1 MKKAVILSILLAIA
15 SFSAMGQQKESK
27 VQHLTYQEFIK
38 KVWDFEKNP
47 SNFVF
52 QGKIPAIVDFY
63 ADWCGP
69 CRRVAPILEKLAEE
83 YDGAVWDL
91 FGIMG
96 GNGSATAWRDA
107 GLMKN
112 DRLHFTK
119 EGYHLLGDMLYAALE
134 AEME

>member
-1 MKKAVILSILLAIA
+1 
-15 SFSAMGQQKESK
+15 MGQQKESK

-52 QGKIPAIVDFY
+52 NGKTPAIVDFY

-83 YDGAVWDL
+83 YDGRLSVYKINVDQEKELASAFQVRSIPMML
-91 FGIMG
+91 FIPMEGQP
-96 GNGSATAWRDA
+96 
-107 GLMKN
+107 LMQVGALDEAQLRN
-112 DRLHFTK
+112 VVTT
-119 EGYHLLGDMLYAALE
+119 HLVK
-134 AEME
+134 

>member
-1 MKKAVILSILLAIA
+1 MVHNDNGRAVRKA
-15 SFSAMGQQKESK
+15 MYE
-27 VQHLTYQEFIK
+27 
-38 KVWDFEKNP
+38 
-47 SNFVF
+47 
-52 QGKIPAIVDFY
+52 
-63 ADWCGP
+63 
-69 CRRVAPILEKLAEE
+69 LAEE

-119 EGYHLLGDMLYAALE
+119 EGYHLLGDMLYSALE
-134 AEME
+134 AEIE